1 MTSILSL
8 ADVSK
13 RFHAGTPS
21 EVSAL
26 RKLHFTVEAGDF
38 VTIIG
43 SNGAGKST
51 LLKVIAGM
59 VIPDT
64 GTVTFEGR
72 NITRWPVYR
81 RAAVIGRIAQDPGD
95 STCPPRRRLR
105 KALAVRSGA
114 GGPESAPRHHAGRA
128 RALRRWPD
136 WPRLESVSS
145 PASARFRAASAR
157 PWHC

>member
-8 ADVSK
+8 AGVSK

-51 LLKVIAGM
+51 LLQVIAGM

-64 GTVTFEGR
+64 GTVTFEGPPLSVALLK
-72 NITRWPVYR
+72 ILATAPV
-81 RAAVIGRIAQDPGD
+81 
-95 STCPPRRRLR
+95 PP
-105 KALAVRSGA
+105 
-114 GGPESAPRHHAGRA
+114 
-128 RALRRWPD
+128 
-136 WPRLESVSS
+136 
-145 PASARFRAASAR
+145 
-157 PWHC
+157 